1 MNAVWPA
8 GGGGHRRVSS
18 PAARQEN
25 HGAAPTSCSGSKR
38 RSLNSLKNC
47 LDRWVHF
54 IDLLRK
60 AGVQEM
66 MIKTLVGH
74 AMDDDTT
81 INYGQNFSL
90 AQRYEKLAQLHL
102 DIDLSHIAWENYQRL
117 QRLKPHCQK
126 NRRAAS

>member
-54 IDLLRK
+54 TRRLPAACRACDERMLCQ
-60 AGVQEM
+60 ANCGVLHEQWNQQDECPGFKTF
-66 MIKTLVGH
+66 IKRVRFLVEEEGVRPKSVLQG
-74 AMDDDTT
+74 A
-81 INYGQNFSL
+81 NQLPQNL
-90 AQRYEKLAQLHL
+90 
-102 DIDLSHIAWENYQRL
+102 IAVG
-117 QRLKPHCQK
+117 
-126 NRRAAS
+126 

>member
-54 IDLLRK
+54 IRLEEQVEGTSHFTQYK
-60 AGVQEM
+60 A
-66 MIKTLVGH
+66 TRY
-74 AMDDDTT
+74 T
-81 INYGQNFSL
+81 I
-90 AQRYEKLAQLHL
+90 
-102 DIDLSHIAWENYQRL
+102 
-117 QRLKPHCQK
+117 
-126 NRRAAS
+126 RRSFTSEFDF